1 MIDHEDYIFKVVAS
15 KLREEYG
22 VDNIYIIGE
31 ELSNTPSKFQ
41 AVSITKADNL
51 INTQYCTLENSEN
64 VSIESYKVEVVS
76 NYEKEECKKIIS
88 IVNDVFVDVGY
99 LRTFNQSVKSTDST
113 IYRRIARFKNSNS
126 IGGI

>member
-1 MIDHEDYIFKVVAS
+1 MIDHENYIFKVVAS

-31 ELSNTPSKFQ
+31 ELSNTPSKFP
-41 AVSITKADNL
+41 AVSIIQSDNL

-64 VSIESYKVEVVS
+64 VAIESYKVEVVS

-88 IVNDVFVDVGY
+88 IVNDVFNDIGY
-99 LRTFNQSVKSTDST
+99 LRTFNQSVKSADST
-113 IYRRIARFKNSNS
+113 LYRRIARFKNSNS
-126 IGGI
+126 IGGK

>member
-31 ELSNTPSKFQ
+31 ELSNTPSKFP
-41 AVSITKADNL
+41 AVSITQADNL

-64 VSIESYKVEVVS
+64 VSIENYKVEVVS

-88 IVNDVFVDVGY
+88 IVNDVFDSIGY
-99 LRTFNQSVKSTDST
+99 LRTFNQSIKSTDST

>member
-31 ELSNTPSKFQ
+31 ELSNTPSKFP
-41 AVSITKADNL
+41 AVSITQIDDFT
-51 INTQYCTLENSEN
+51 NTKYCTFENNEN
-64 VSIESYKVEVVS
+64 VAIESYKVEVVS
-76 NYEKEECKKIIS
+76 NYEKEECKKIID
-88 IVNDVFVDVGY
+88 IVNDVFNSIGY

-126 IGGI
+126 IGGK

>member
-31 ELSNTPSKFQ
+31 ELSNTPSKFP
-41 AVSITKADNL
+41 AVSITQADNL

-64 VSIESYKVEVVS
+64 
-76 NYEKEECKKIIS
+76 
-88 IVNDVFVDVGY
+88 
-99 LRTFNQSVKSTDST
+99 R
-113 IYRRIARFKNSNS
+113 
-126 IGGI
+126 

>member
-31 ELSNTPSKFQ
+31 ELSNTPSKFP
-41 AVSITKADNL
+41 AVSIIQSDNL

-64 VSIESYKVEVVS
+64 VAIESYKVEVVS

-88 IVNDVFVDVGY
+88 IVNDVFNDIGY
-99 LRTFNQSVKSTDST
+99 LRTFNQSVKSADST
-113 IYRRIARFKNSNS
+113 LYRRIARFKNSNS
-126 IGGI
+126 IGGK

>member
-31 ELSNTPSKFQ
+31 ELSNTPSKFP
-41 AVSITKADNL
+41 AVSITQADNL

-88 IVNDVFVDVGY
+88 IVNDVFDSIGY
-99 LRTFNQSVKSTDST
+99 LRTFNQSIKSTDST

>member
-31 ELSNTPSKFQ
+31 ELSNTPSKFP
-41 AVSITKADNL
+41 AVSIIQSDSL

-64 VSIESYKVEVVS
+64 VAIESYKIEVVS

-88 IVNDVFVDVGY
+88 IVNDVFNDIGY
-99 LRTFNQSVKSTDST
+99 LRTFNQSVKSADST
-113 IYRRIARFKNSNS
+113 LYRRIARFKNSNS
-126 IGGI
+126 IGGN